1 MNHRPLRSAM
11 VLSIGALLAFAGS
24 VAADTA
30 RADGDATLD
39 SIVDL
44 GALAPGEVRADIGIV
59 LTCSSTSHVDPGQ
72 TVTAIIDSFTA
83 PEDGAV
89 LSVTDGTVGPAPADW
104 TPDGLPCPLPARMS
118 RSARRVWSPFARR
131 RRPARTT
138 SSP

>member
-44 GALAPGEVRADIGIV
+44 GALRPGRSERISG
-59 LTCSSTSHVDPGQ
+59 SS
-72 TVTAIIDSFTA
+72 
-83 PEDGAV
+83 
-89 LSVTDGTVGPAPADW
+89 
-104 TPDGLPCPLPARMS
+104 
-118 RSARRVWSPFARR
+118 
-131 RRPARTT
+131 
-138 SSP
+138 